1 VLFLLIPAV
10 PLFRAVVP
18 IEQTLVLLVPA
29 LAACAVTGWWSGGRT
44 VVAVIWLALA
54 AWLLVGA
61 TTGGV
66 AYANMARG
74 WSLLL
79 AASFGSVCVLRP
91 GQPFLPRALAACGIT
106 LGVALLVLLLT
117 PGSAARVDATMGGE
131 FTRRVNDALQ
141 SWSTLQESAE
151 WTSFAESNPDAA
163 RLAEQGQAQLQQ
175 VPAAARTIF
184 PAMLMLESLVALGLA
199 WSLYHRITRTRIGPP
214 LSRLRQFRF
223 NDQLV
228 WGAVAAVV
236 ILVLPTL
243 APLRPVGLN
252 LLLFFGVLYALR
264 GLGVLAWFFAPGRLM
279 MVVVIGFAI
288 LMWPVLSVFALG
300 VGLGDTWL
308 DWRNRARPTT

>member
-1 VLFLLIPAV
+1 MLFLIVPAV
-10 PLFRAVVP
+10 PLFRAIVP
-18 IEQTLVLLVPA
+18 VEQTLLLLVPA
-29 LAACAVTGWWSGGRT
+29 IAACSVVGWWAGGRAA
-44 VVAVIWLALA
+44 VVVIWLALA
-54 AWLLVGA
+54 GWLLVSA
-61 TTGGV
+61 TTGGG
-66 AYANMARG
+66 AYATMARG

-79 AASFGSVCVLRP
+79 AASFGTVCVLRP
-91 GQPFLPRALAACGIT
+91 DRPFLPRALAACGIT
-106 LGVALLVLLLT
+106 LGVAVLVLLLT
-117 PGSAARVDATMGGE
+117 PGSAGRLDETMAGE
-131 FTRRVNDALQ
+131 FTRRVADALQ
-141 SWSTLQESAE
+141 SWTAVQQSPE
-151 WTSFAESNPDAA
+151 WTSFARANPDAA

-175 VPAAARTIF
+175 VPDVARTIF

-214 LSRLRQFRF
+214 LARLRNFRF

-236 ILVLPTL
+236 VLVLPTL
-243 APLRPVGLN
+243 APLRPMGLN